1 MSRMQTLEEKHPEL
15 FRPDLNIDRRKC
27 TRTVPMEVLA
37 LGMSRTGTSSMQRAL
52 MILGYNEV
60 YHGFAMFSNPCEV
73 ELWKEAFHRKY
84 DLQPGQEPLSRKD
97 FDQLLGHCG
106 AICDYPANCFG
117 PEMLEAY
124 PESKVVLVERDVE
137 AWYKSFNDSIISTMY
152 NPFWGFLAAIGAR
165 YVSEVDGLTTVWFKY
180 HFKATTK
187 EEIQANVREG
197 YKQHYKN
204 VRETAPPERLLE
216 YSLKDGWEPLC
227 KFLGKPIPDEPF
239 PHINDQESFHEKLT
253 IIMKKGA
260 KVFARN
266 LTYVVVPSIVATAAY
281 YFVTSDMGSGLL
293 SSIPSQVGNLGVVN

>member
-1 MSRMQTLEEKHPEL
+1 MQTLEEKHPEL
-15 FRPDLNIDRRKC
+15 FQSDLNIDRRKC

-37 LGMSRTGTSSMQRAL
+37 LGMSRTGTSCKLTTHFYPQTHQLTSPAMQRAL

-60 YHGFAMFSNPCEV
+60 YHGFAMFANPCEV

-84 DLQPGQEPLSRKD
+84 GLQPGQEPLGRKD

-152 NPFWGFLAAIGAR
+152 NPFWRFLAAIGAR

-204 VRETAPPERLLE
+204 VMMDM
-216 YSLKDGWEPLC
+216 YIVSL
-227 KFLGKPIPDEPF
+227 
-239 PHINDQESFHEKLT
+239 
-253 IIMKKGA
+253 A
-260 KVFARN
+260 
-266 LTYVVVPSIVATAAY
+266 
-281 YFVTSDMGSGLL
+281 
-293 SSIPSQVGNLGVVN
+293 

>member
-37 LGMSRTGTSSMQRAL
+37 LGMSRTGTSCNDATSPHDPRLQRSIPRLRHVRQPLRSRAL
-52 MILGYNEV
+52 EGSLY
-60 YHGFAMFSNPCEV
+60 
-73 ELWKEAFHRKY
+73 RKY
-84 DLQPGQEPLSRKD
+84 DLQPGQEPLGRKD

-137 AWYKSFNDSIISTMY
+137 TWYKSFNDSIISTMY
-152 NPFWGFLAAIGAR
+152 NPFWRFLAAIGAR
-165 YVSEVDGLTTVWFKY
+165 YVSEVDGLTTMWFKY

-197 YKQHYKN
+197 YK
-204 VRETAPPERLLE
+204 
-216 YSLKDGWEPLC
+216 
-227 KFLGKPIPDEPF
+227 
-239 PHINDQESFHEKLT
+239 
-253 IIMKKGA
+253 
-260 KVFARN
+260 
-266 LTYVVVPSIVATAAY
+266 
-281 YFVTSDMGSGLL
+281 
-293 SSIPSQVGNLGVVN
+293 